1 MKKFIAALV
10 CLFLAMA
17 CLPRTNAGA
26 VPDNSAY
33 AAILFHPDSETVLF
47 EQNADARCL
56 IASTT
61 KIMTALVVLEN
72 CSLDEKV
79 TVEPEHTL
87 VEGSSMYLKPG
98 EDYTVEDLLYG
109 LMLASGNDAA
119 LALACHAAGS
129 VEGFAR
135 LMNQK
140 AEELG
145 LQNSSFENPHGL
157 DGEKHYSSARDLAII
172 TAAAMENETFRKI
185 VSTRSHTVGDITYYN
200 NNKLLRDYGGCVG
213 VKTGYT
219 MKAGRSLVS
228 AAERG
233 GMLLICVTLNDPDD
247 WRDHMALYDWAFSE
261 YTYKNALPYGEFARL
276 PVISGLK
283 DSVGV
288 EPWQVPAILVKNDS
302 EITLSVELPR
312 FVYAEVSEGEKA
324 GCVTVNVD
332 GKPAAIVDLRFTESV
347 EKDEAIRLTPWER
360 FKRAWY
366 MANKYGYSYYG
377 HY

>member
-1 MKKFIAALV
+1 MKRIIATLI
-10 CLFLAMA
+10 CLFLTAA
-17 CLPRTNAGA
+17 FLPRPNAVA
-26 VPDNSAY
+26 APDNSASSV
-33 AAILFHPDSETVLF
+33 ILFHPDSETVLF
-47 EQNADARCL
+47 EQNADARSL

-61 KIMTALVVLEN
+61 KIMTSLLILEHCN
-72 CSLDEKV
+72 LDEKV

-87 VEGSSMYLKPG
+87 VEGSSMYLKPEG
-98 EDYTVEDLLYG
+98 DYTVKDLLYG

-119 LALACHAAGS
+119 LALACHVAGS

-157 DGEKHYSSARDLAII
+157 DGDNHYSSARDLAII
-172 TAAAMENETFRKI
+172 TAAAMENETFCRI
-185 VSTRSHTVGDITYYN
+185 VSTPSYTVGDITYYN
-200 NNKLLRDYGGCVG
+200 NNKLLRDYEGCIG

-228 AAERG
+228 AAERN
-233 GMLLICVTLNDPDD
+233 GMRLICVTLNDPDD
-247 WRDHMALYDWAFSE
+247 WRDHMVLYDWAFSE
-261 YTYKNALPYGEFARL
+261 YTYMNALPYCEFARL
-276 PVISGLK
+276 PVISGLE

-288 EPWQVPAILVKNDS
+288 APWQVPCILVKNDS
-302 EITLSVELPR
+302 DITLSVELPR
-312 FVYAEVSEGEKA
+312 FVYAEVREGEKA
-324 GCVTVNVD
+324 GGVTVNVD
-332 GKPAAIVDLRFTESV
+332 GKPAAIVDLRFMDSV

-366 MANKYGYSYYG
+366 MANKYGYAYYG
-377 HY
+377 HF